1 VLAELDLL
9 ISVDTSVVH
18 LAGALNRP
26 CWALL
31 AHGPDWRWLRGRTQS
46 AWYPSLRLFRQ
57 SAPRQWQEPVLIARD
72 MLLEQLNAWPRRADH
87 PTKECP
93 MDSTVSHESPAH
105 AAPLAPPMHSIPNG
119 MGNGPGLIA
128 QRNCRYGPMFF
139 FKRDKY
145 VGDALARYGEFS
157 QGEADLFAKL
167 VKPGMVV
174 AEVGANIGAHTVMLA
189 KALGPRGELL
199 AFEPQRWVH
208 QIMCANLAVNELL
221 NTKAYQL
228 AVGEAPGSI
237 DVPLWDPAAMNN
249 IGGISMGHIDGAAHD
264 KVELRTLDSF
274 GLSRLDFLKVDVEG
288 MELQVLQGSDATLRR
303 TRPIMY
309 VENDRADRSQA
320 LMDHIVSLGYDLWWH
335 FPAMFNKDNFAGEA
349 NDIFPG
355 IVSVNLLCIPNER
368 HMDVQGM
375 DRATDTSKDWRTV
388 IHEHNE
394 RVTQARRT
402 N

>member
-1 VLAELDLL
+1 M
-9 ISVDTSVVH
+9 DTSI
-18 LAGALNRP
+18 
-26 CWALL
+26 
-31 AHGPDWRWLRGRTQS
+31 S
-46 AWYPSLRLFRQ
+46 
-57 SAPRQWQEPVLIARD
+57 RD
-72 MLLEQLNAWPRRADH
+72 
-87 PTKECP
+87 
-93 MDSTVSHESPAH
+93 SPAPT
-105 AAPLAPPMHSIPNG
+105 APLASPIAPVAAGADAQHS
-119 MGNGPGLIA
+119 LIA
-128 QRNCRYGPMFF
+128 QRPCRYGPMFF

-199 AFEPQRWVH
+199 AFEPQRWVY

-228 AVGEAPGSI
+228 AVGEAAGSI

-249 IGGISMGHIDGAAHD
+249 IGGISMGHVDGAAHD

-274 GLSRLDFLKVDVEG
+274 GLTRLDFLKVDVEG
-288 MELQVLQGSDATLRR
+288 MELQVLRGADATLRKL
-303 TRPIMY
+303 RPIMY

-335 FPAMFNKDNFAGEA
+335 FPAMFNKHNFAGESE
-349 NDIFPG
+349 DVFPG
-355 IVSVNLLCIPNER
+355 IVSVNLLCIPSER

-375 DRATDTSKDWRTV
+375 DRATDNSKDWRTV
-388 IHEHNE
+388 IQEHNE
-394 RVTQARRT
+394 RVTQSRRT
-402 N
+402 H